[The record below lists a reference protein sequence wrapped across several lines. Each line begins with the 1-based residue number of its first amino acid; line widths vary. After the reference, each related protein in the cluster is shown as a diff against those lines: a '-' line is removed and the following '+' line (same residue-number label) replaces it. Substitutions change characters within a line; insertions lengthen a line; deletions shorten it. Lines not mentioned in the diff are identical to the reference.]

1 MKLRYRMPTIFS
13 IYMVDVLCCAL
24 GCVILLWLINFR
36 EAKNRATAA
45 SETGKRLTDTKSDL
59 DLAKRR
65 EQDLQDRLKI
75 LLADQAKNK
84 LALNASQDL
93 LKIIQSERDKALAL
107 VLVSKKDQAAVKLA
121 LDLSEKELA
130 KLRLSL
136 KDLQGK
142 SASELAKKNAEL
154 AKLLKMIAALE
165 LRSENLEK
173 SRALTEK
180 ELAKLRM
187 NFKDLQVKSAADLA
201 ASKAELDKLL
211 KKITLAE
218 LRSKTLEKD
227 LADKGGL
234 LLLADAASV
243 KLAKEL
249 AAEQLKSKDY
259 KSKLT
264 VAELRAR
271 LLEDDLAKSK
281 KDVLDYQKRFRD
293 LFLSQEALSKRMAQ
307 QTKDLS
313 AANNTISLLKE
324 EKSKLANQVQL
335 VKEEGKH
342 RFAGITLTG
351 QSVLF
356 LVDMSGSMAMTDE
369 NTLDPDKWPEV
380 CATIGK
386 IMRSMPNLKK
396 YQVILFSDKVRYPL
410 GRNRRWL
417 DFELGSTPR
426 TVVNALKEIKPK
438 GETNMADVFE
448 EAFRYRADGLDTI
461 YLISDGLPNAG
472 DGLPANS
479 SNLTESQKTEYC
491 SKYIRNRLKTVLN
504 RAKADQAKVRINTI
518 GFFFESPDVGA
529 FLWALAR
536 EHDGSFVGMSK

>member
-1 MKLRYRMPTIFS
+1 MPTIFS

-36 EAKNRATAA
+36 EAKNRAAA
-45 SETGKRLTDTKSDL
+45 VSETVKRLTDTKSDL
-59 DLAKRR
+59 ALANSELAGLRAALTNTSKR
-65 EQDLQDRLKI
+65 EQDLQNRLQI
-75 LLADQAKNK
+75 LLADQTKTK
-84 LALNASQDL
+84 LALTASQDL
-93 LKIIQSERDKALAL
+93 LKIIQSERDKALTL
-107 VLVSKKDQAAVKLA
+107 VLMAKKDQAASKQA
-121 LDLSEKELA
+121 LDLSAKELA
-130 KLRLSL
+130 NLRINL
-136 KDLQGK
+136 KDMQ
-142 SASELAKKNAEL
+142 A
-154 AKLLKMIAALE
+154 
-165 LRSENLEK
+165 
-173 SRALTEK
+173 
-180 ELAKLRM
+180 
-187 NFKDLQVKSAADLA
+187 KSAADLA
-201 ASKAELDKLL
+201 KKKAELDKLL
-211 KKITLAE
+211 KKIAIAE

-227 LADKGGL
+227 LLDKGGL

-243 KLAKEL
+243 KLAKERDDM
-249 AAEQLKSKDY
+249 QLKSKDY

-264 VAELRAR
+264 VAQIRAR
-271 LLEDDLAKSK
+271 ILEDDLAKGK
-281 KDVLDYQKRFRD
+281 KDLLDYQKRFRD
-293 LFLSQEALSKRMAQ
+293 LLLTQEVLSKRTAQ
-307 QTKDLS
+307 QARDLS
-313 AANNTISLLKE
+313 AANATISLLKA
-324 EKSKLANQVQL
+324 EKNNLTNQVQL

-351 QSVLF
+351 QNVLF

-396 YQVILFSDKVRYPL
+396 YQVMLFSNKVRYPL
-410 GRNRRWL
+410 GRNGRWL
-417 DFELGSTPR
+417 DFEIGSTPR
-426 TVVNALKEIKPK
+426 TVSNTLKEIKPK

-472 DGLPANS
+472 AG
-479 SNLTESQKTEYC
+479 LTESQKTEYC
-491 SKYIRNRLKTVLN
+491 SKYIRNRLKVVLN
-504 RAKADQAKVRINTI
+504 RPNADQAKVRINTI

>member
-1 MKLRYRMPTIFS
+1 MKLRHRMATIFS

-36 EAKNRATAA
+36 EAKNRAAAA
-45 SETGKRLTDTKSDL
+45 SETGKRLSDTSSDL
-59 DLAKRR
+59 ALTQKELASLRNAWAETRKN
-65 EQDLQDRLKI
+65 EQNHRDRVKI
-75 LLADQAKNK
+75 LLAEQAKTK
-84 LALNASQDL
+84 LALNASEEL
-93 LKIIQSERDKALAL
+93 LKVIKSERDKALAL
-107 VLVSKKDQAAVKLA
+107 VLVAKKDQAAVKLA

-130 KLRLSL
+130 ALRL
-136 KDLQGK
+136 
-142 SASELAKKNAEL
+142 NF
-154 AKLLKMIAALE
+154 
-165 LRSENLEK
+165 
-173 SRALTEK
+173 K
-180 ELAKLRM
+180 ELE
-187 NFKDLQVKSAADLA
+187 VKSAADLA
-201 ASKAELDKLL
+201 VKKTELDKLL
-211 KKITLAE
+211 KKIALAE

-227 LADKGGL
+227 LLDKGGL

-249 AAEQLKSKDY
+249 AEQQLKFKDY

-264 VAELRAR
+264 VAEIRAR
-271 LLEDDLAKSK
+271 ILEDDLTRSK
-281 KDVLDYQKRFRD
+281 KDVVDYQKRFRD
-293 LFLSQEALSKRMAQ
+293 LLLTQEALSKRMAQ
-307 QTKDLS
+307 QTRDLS
-313 AANNTISLLKE
+313 AANNTISLLKA
-324 EKSKLANQVQL
+324 EKNNLANQVQL

-417 DFELGSTPR
+417 DFELGATPR
-426 TVVNALKEIKPK
+426 TVVNTLKEIKPK

-491 SKYIRNRLKTVLN
+491 SKYIRNRLKKVLN
-504 RAKADQAKVRINTI
+504 RANAEKAKVRINTI

-536 EHDGSFVGMSK
+536 EHDGS

>member
-36 EAKNRATAA
+36 EAKNRAAA
-45 SETGKRLTDTKSDL
+45 VSETGKRLTDTKSDL
-59 DLAKRR
+59 SLANSELNSLRTAWAETRKR
-65 EQDLQDRLKI
+65 EQDLRDRLKV
-75 LLADQAKNK
+75 LLAEQAKTK
-84 LALNASQDL
+84 LALHASQDL
-93 LKIIQSERDKALAL
+93 LKILESQRDKALAL
-107 VLVSKKDQAAVKLA
+107 VLVSKKDQAATKLA
-121 LDLSEKELA
+121 LNLSEKELA
-130 KLRLSL
+130 NLRINL
-136 KDLQGK
+136 KDLQDK
-142 SASELAKKNAEL
+142 SVS
-154 AKLLKMIAALE
+154 
-165 LRSENLEK
+165 
-173 SRALTEK
+173 
-180 ELAKLRM
+180 
-187 NFKDLQVKSAADLA
+187 DLA
-201 ASKAELDKLL
+201 LKKAELDKLL
-211 KKITLAE
+211 KKIVIAE

-227 LADKGGL
+227 LLDKGGL

-249 AAEQLKSKDY
+249 ADLQLKSKDY
-259 KSKLT
+259 KNKLT
-264 VAELRAR
+264 VAEIRAR
-271 LLEDDLAKSK
+271 LLEDDLARGK
-281 KDVLDYQKRFRD
+281 KDILDYQKRFRD
-293 LFLSQEALSKRMAQ
+293 LLLTQEVLSKRMAQ
-307 QTKDLS
+307 QTKDLG
-313 AANNTISLLKE
+313 AANATISLLKE
-324 EKSKLANQVQL
+324 DKNNLTNQVQL

-351 QSVLF
+351 QNVLF

-410 GRNRRWL
+410 GRNGRWL
-417 DFELGSTPR
+417 DFEIGSTPR
-426 TVVNALKEIKPK
+426 TVANTLKEIKPK

-472 DGLPANS
+472 AGLPAVT
-479 SNLTESQKTEYC
+479 SNLTESQKTEFC
-491 SKYIRNRLKTVLN
+491 SKYIRSRLKNVLN
-504 RAKADQAKVRINTI
+504 RAMAEQAKVRINTI

>member
-1 MKLRYRMPTIFS
+1 MKLRHRMPTIFS

-36 EAKNRATAA
+36 EAKNRAAAA
-45 SETGKRLTDTKSDL
+45 SETGKRLSDTSSDL
-59 DLAKRR
+59 ALTQKELASLRTAWAETRKN
-65 EQDLQDRLKI
+65 EQNLRNRLKI
-75 LLADQAKNK
+75 LLAEQTKTK
-84 LALNASQDL
+84 LALNASEDL
-93 LKIIQSERDKALAL
+93 LKVIKSERDKALAL
-107 VLVSKKDQAAVKLA
+107 VLVAKKDQAAVKLA

-130 KLRLSL
+130 ALRL
-136 KDLQGK
+136 
-142 SASELAKKNAEL
+142 NF
-154 AKLLKMIAALE
+154 
-165 LRSENLEK
+165 
-173 SRALTEK
+173 K
-180 ELAKLRM
+180 ELE
-187 NFKDLQVKSAADLA
+187 VKSAADLA
-201 ASKAELDKLL
+201 VKKTELDKLL
-211 KKITLAE
+211 KKIALAE

-227 LADKGGL
+227 LLDKGGL

-249 AAEQLKSKDY
+249 AEQQLKSKDY

-264 VAELRAR
+264 VAEIRAR
-271 LLEDDLAKSK
+271 ILEDDLTRSK

-293 LFLSQEALSKRMAQ
+293 LLLTQEALSKRMAQ

-313 AANNTISLLKE
+313 AANNTISLMKA
-324 EKSKLANQVQL
+324 EKNNLANQVQL

-351 QSVLF
+351 QNVLF

-410 GRNRRWL
+410 GRNGRWL

-426 TVVNALKEIKPK
+426 TVTNTLKEIKPK

-448 EAFRYRADGLDTI
+448 EAFRYRSEGLDTI

-472 DGLPANS
+472 AGLPANT
-479 SNLTESQKTEYC
+479 SNLSETQKTELC
-491 SKYIRNRLKTVLN
+491 SKYIRARLKNVLN
-504 RAKADQAKVRINTI
+504 RTKADQAKVRINTI

>member
-1 MKLRYRMPTIFS
+1 MKLRHRMPTIFS

-36 EAKNRATAA
+36 EAKNRAVAA
-45 SETGKRLTDTKSDL
+45 SETGKRLTNTKSDL
-59 DLAKRR
+59 ALANSELVRLRSALADTQKR
-65 EQDLQDRLKI
+65 ELTLSDRLKI
-75 LLADQAKNK
+75 LLAEQSKTK
-84 LALNASQDL
+84 LALNASEEL
-93 LKIIQSERDKALAL
+93 LKMLKSERDKALAL
-107 VLVSKKDQAAVKLA
+107 ILVAKKDQAAVKLA

-130 KLRLSL
+130 ALRL
-136 KDLQGK
+136 
-142 SASELAKKNAEL
+142 
-154 AKLLKMIAALE
+154 
-165 LRSENLEK
+165 
-173 SRALTEK
+173 
-180 ELAKLRM
+180 
-187 NFKDLQVKSAADLA
+187 NFKDLEVKSAADLA
-201 ASKAELDKLL
+201 VKKAELDKLL
-211 KKITLAE
+211 KRITLAE

-227 LADKGGL
+227 LLDKGGL

-249 AAEQLKSKDY
+249 AEQQLKSKDY

-264 VAELRAR
+264 VAEIRAR
-271 LLEDDLAKSK
+271 LLEDDLATSK
-281 KDVLDYQKRFRD
+281 KETVDYQKRFRD
-293 LFLSQEALSKRMAQ
+293 LLLTQETLSKRMAQ

-313 AANNTISLLKE
+313 AANNTISLLKQ
-324 EKSKLANQVQL
+324 EKSNLTNQVQI
-335 VKEEGKH
+335 VREEGKH
-342 RFAGITLTG
+342 RFAGMTLTG
-351 QSVLF
+351 QNVLF

-396 YQVILFSDKVRYPL
+396 YQVIMFSDKVRYPL

-417 DFELGSTPR
+417 DFEIGATPR
-426 TVVNALKEIKPK
+426 IVTNTLKAVKPK

-448 EAFRYRADGLDTI
+448 EAFHYRADGLDTI
-461 YLISDGLPNAG
+461 YLVSDGLPNAG
-472 DGLPANS
+472 AGLPGDT
-479 SNLTESQKTEYC
+479 SNLSETQKTEYC
-491 SKYIRNRLKTVLN
+491 SKYIRARLKNVLN
-504 RAKADQAKVRINTI
+504 RPNADQARVRINTI